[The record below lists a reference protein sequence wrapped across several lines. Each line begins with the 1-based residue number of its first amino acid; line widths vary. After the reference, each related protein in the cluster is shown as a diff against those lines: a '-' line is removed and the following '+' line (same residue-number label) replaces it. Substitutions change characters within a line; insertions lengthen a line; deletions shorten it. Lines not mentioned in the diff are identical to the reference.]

1 MAEIKD
7 VENLTDKGLREVIK
21 RALESAVR
29 DPGWLDNHGLANKD
43 LGGAILLVLTNAL
56 VPSIRSNMTCITE
69 LAIPEAIL
77 AKLRDRAR
85 KGPCAPPRPCS
96 HAIHHCRAPASASA
110 TAGCWAS
117 DSTGFKPLLG
127 GGIVHFYI
135 DARQT
140 FWR

>member
-1 MAEIKD
+1 VAEIKD

-43 LGGAILLVLTNAL
+43 LGGATLLVFTNAL

-77 AKLRDRAR
+77 AKLRDRA
-85 KGPCAPPRPCS
+85 KGPVR
-96 HAIHHCRAPASASA
+96 SASSMQSRHPSLQGA
-110 TAGCWAS
+110 CQR
-117 DSTGFKPLLG
+117 KRNCRLLG
-127 GGIVHFYI
+127 K
-135 DARQT
+135 
-140 FWR
+140 